1 MSVTVTAVPVAFIVT
16 KIIAA
21 TATVIAATA
30 ASANAAAAVSETQ
43 DTLRQTEMEELLN
56 RYEKTMQNGSVKYTQ
71 EDIKLLSQVYETPF
85 LDNELL
91 VRTLE
96 EYGIKIV
103 KNEENCVT
111 GEIERVKMNFVR
123 EDKSQPYKMSMK
135 FPSDCDKMQ
144 EEIAQNL
151 YEEYGSNTQEE
162 TYIKI
167 KEKIENTNMYIEDEE
182 ILDDDSIVLTININD

>member
-1 MSVTVTAVPVAFIVT
+1 MSVTVTAVPIAFIAT
-16 KIIAA
+16 KIITA
-21 TATVIAATA
+21 TATAITA
-30 ASANAAAAVSETQ
+30 AAISASVNAAKQ
-43 DTLRQTEMEELLN
+43 NEMEELLN
-56 RYEKTMQNGSVKYTQ
+56 RYEQSVQNNTTYKITQ

-85 LDNELL
+85 MDNELL

-96 EYGIKIV
+96 EYGIKVIV
-103 KNEENCVT
+103 NEENCIT

-123 EDKSQPYKMSMK
+123 EDKSMPYKMSIK
-135 FPSDCDKMQ
+135 FPKDCDEMQ